1 MNVTDID
8 DKIIIRSNELKE
20 DFAQFARRWE
30 NEFFLDMKALGVKMP
45 DVLTRVS
52 EFVPEIVAYI
62 ETIMKNGYAYV
73 SNGSVYFDI
82 TAFKASGK
90 HTYGKLDPS
99 SMSDQSKVLPFS
111 IISSLVRG
119 RRRNARDAAQEREEA
134 SLRFCA
140 LEEVEGRRAQVAV
153 SMVPTTP

>member
-20 DFAQFARRWE
+20 DFAQFARKWE
-30 NEFFLDMKALGVKMP
+30 TEFFIDMKALGVKMP

-52 EFVPEIVAYI
+52 EFVPEIIAYI
-62 ETIMKNGYAYV
+62 ETIMKNGYAYL

-82 TAFKASGK
+82 TAFRASGK

-99 SMSDQSKVLPFS
+99 SMNDQAKVLLLL
-111 IISSLVRG
+111 ILLVR
-119 RRRNARDAAQEREEA
+119 RR
-134 SLRFCA
+134 
-140 LEEVEGRRAQVAV
+140 
-153 SMVPTTP
+153 